1 MTVFFNRFSSFVQLR
16 GSVPGNWSQ
25 DISKMVPKP
34 AISID
39 LADPFF
45 QVAAKHFN
53 QMFER
58 YGTPTVI
65 LNLVK
70 KREKKKHE
78 SFLSEEF
85 SASIKYLNQ
94 FLPPDKLIQYY
105 HIDMARMNKI
115 KESTVFDK

>member
-1 MTVFFNRFSSFVQLR
+1 M
-16 GSVPGNWSQ
+16 PGNWSQ

-39 LADPFF
+39 LTDPYF
-45 QVAAKHFN
+45 QIASKHFN
-53 QMFER
+53 QLFER
-58 YGTPTVI
+58 YGTPVVI

-85 SASIKYLNQ
+85 SSSIKYLNQ
-94 FLPPDKLIQYY
+94 FLPPEHIIQYF
-105 HIDMARMNKI
+105 HIDMARVNKR
-115 KESTVFDK
+115 KETLVFDR

>member
-1 MTVFFNRFSSFVQLR
+1 
-16 GSVPGNWSQ
+16 
-25 DISKMVPKP
+25 MVPKP

-39 LADPFF
+39 LADPYF